1 MILDE
6 DMRFLLKIQRKGILI
21 LPKKLRE
28 AVGFEEGDEVIAEVV
43 GDSLVLRALK
53 PKMVDVDPK
62 LVEKLLREE
71 DKFEEQRFRRMLQSG
86 ENNA

>member
-1 MILDE
+1 
-6 DMRFLLKIQRKGILI
+6 LKIRRKGILI
-21 LPKKLRE
+21 FLKKLRE
-28 AVGFEEGDEVIAEVV
+28 AAGLEEDDEVIAEVID
-43 GDSLVLRALK
+43 DSLVLRALK

>member
-6 DMRFLLKIQRKGILI
+6 DMRFLLKIRRKGTLS
-21 LPKKLRE
+21 LPKKLRK
-28 AVGFEEGDEVIAEVV
+28 AVGFEERDEVIAEVI

>member
-1 MILDE
+1 
-6 DMRFLLKIQRKGILI
+6 
-21 LPKKLRE
+21 
-28 AVGFEEGDEVIAEVV
+28 
-43 GDSLVLRALK
+43 
-53 PKMVDVDPK
+53 MVDVDPK

>member
-1 MILDE
+1 M
-6 DMRFLLKIQRKGILI
+6 KIRRKGILI
-21 LPKKLRE
+21 FLKKLRE
-28 AVGFEEGDEVIAEVV
+28 AAGLEEDDEVIAEVID
-43 GDSLVLRALK
+43 DSLVLRALK

>member
-6 DMRFLLKIQRKGILI
+6 DMRFLLKIRRKGILI

-28 AVGFEEGDEVIAEVV
+28 AVGFEEGDEVIAEVI

-53 PKMVDVDPK
+53 PKVVDVDPK
-62 LVEKLLREE
+62 FVEELLEGE
-71 DKFEEQRFRRMLQSG
+71 DKFEEHRYKRVF
-86 ENNA
+86 